1 MKKILSLLL
10 LMLLMFTAGCG
21 TVASAEN
28 LVVYFLDV
36 GQADAAILQCGDEVM
51 MIDGG
56 ESSDSSLIYS
66 YLTKTLGI
74 THIDYMIATHPHSD
88 HIGGLSGALNACSV
102 GVVYSPVR
110 SYDSK
115 QFSSLVKYTQKQG
128 LDMTVPEVG
137 DSFAF
142 GDAQVQFLSPM
153 TEYSNINDCSIVVR
167 ITHGSNTFLFT
178 GDAEWD
184 AEHDMVASGYDLSAT
199 VLKVGHHGSD
209 TSSSYVFLREV
220 MPKYAVISCGE
231 GNSYGHPTEAVL
243 SRLRDAGT
251 QVFRTDLQGDI
262 ICVSDGNELTFAVEK
277 NADYESIWQGADSY
291 VPVLPPAYEEAE
303 KPDSSAAVYIGN
315 KNSKKFHY
323 ASCSSVKDMKEKNK
337 VELNTRE
344 EAIEKGYVPCKNCNP

>member
-1 MKKILSLLL
+1 MKKVITLLL
-10 LMLLMFTAGCG
+10 AMLQLFTVDSGIA
-21 TVASAEN
+21 ASAEE
-28 LVVYFLDV
+28 LIIYFLDV

-74 THIDYMIATHPHSD
+74 THIDYMIATHPHAD

-102 GVVYSPVR
+102 GFVYSPVT

-128 LDMTVPEVG
+128 HDLTVPEVG

-142 GDAQVQFLSPM
+142 GDAQVQFLSPAM
-153 TEYSNINDCSIVVR
+153 EYSNVNDCSIVVR
-167 ITHGSNTFLFT
+167 ITHGSNTFLFA

-184 AEHDMVASGYDLSAT
+184 AEHDMLSSGYDLSAT

-291 VPVLPPAYEEAE
+291 VPVLPLAYEEAE
-303 KPDSSAAVYIGN
+303 KLDSSAAVYIGN
-315 KNSKKFHY
+315 KKSKKFHY

>member
-1 MKKILSLLL
+1 MFAADFLIRDEDVLKRMKACDSNFFNVAKALCILSSLL

-21 TVASAEN
+21 TIASAEN
-28 LVVYFLDV
+28 LLVYFLDV

-66 YLTKTLGI
+66 YLTKMLGI
-74 THIDYMIATHPHSD
+74 THIDYMIATHPHAD

-115 QFSSLVKYTQKQG
+115 QFSSLVKYVQKQG
-128 LDMTVPEVG
+128 HELTVPEIG

-153 TEYSNINDCSIVVR
+153 KEYSNINDCSIVVR
-167 ITHGSNTFLFT
+167 ITHGNNTFLFT

-184 AEHDMVASGYDLSAT
+184 AEHDMVDSGYDLSAA

-220 MPKYAVISCGE
+220 MPKYAVISCGKDNE
-231 GNSYGHPTEAVL
+231 
-243 SRLRDAGT
+243 
-251 QVFRTDLQGDI
+251 RTTKMIQ
-262 ICVSDGNELTFAVEK
+262 A
-277 NADYESIWQGADSY
+277 
-291 VPVLPPAYEEAE
+291 
-303 KPDSSAAVYIGN
+303 
-315 KNSKKFHY
+315 
-323 ASCSSVKDMKEKNK
+323 
-337 VELNTRE
+337 
-344 EAIEKGYVPCKNCNP
+344 

>member
-74 THIDYMIATHPHSD
+74 THIDYMIATHPHAD

-102 GVVYSPVR
+102 GVVYSPVT

-128 LDMTVPEVG
+128 RDLTVPEVG
-137 DSFAF
+137 DSFSF
-142 GDAQVQFLSPM
+142 GDAQVQFISPSQK
-153 TEYSNINDCSIVVR
+153 YSNTNDSSIVVR
-167 ITHGSNTFLFT
+167 IIHGINTFLFT

-184 AEHDMVASGYDLSAT
+184 AEHDMVDSGYDLSAA

-220 MPKYAVISCGE
+220 MPKYAVISCGKD
-231 GNSYGHPTEAVL
+231 NSYGHPTEAVL

-262 ICVSDGNELTFAVEK
+262 MCVSDGNELTFAVEK
-277 NADYESIWQGADSY
+277 NADNESIWRGTDSY
-291 VPVLPPAYEEAE
+291 APVLPPAYEEAE
-303 KPDSSAAVYIGN
+303 KPYSSA
-315 KNSKKFHY
+315 
-323 ASCSSVKDMKEKNK
+323 E
-337 VELNTRE
+337 
-344 EAIEKGYVPCKNCNP
+344 PCAGDTTFPKRTAC

>member
-10 LMLLMFTAGCG
+10 LMLLMFTAGRD

-56 ESSDSSLIYS
+56 ESSDSSRIYS

-74 THIDYMIATHPHSD
+74 TYIDYMIATHPHAD

-102 GVVYSPVR
+102 GVVYSPVT

-128 LDMTVPEVG
+128 CDLTVPEVG

-142 GDAQVQFLSPM
+142 GDAQVQFLSPAM
-153 TEYSNINDCSIVVR
+153 EYNNVNDCSIVVR
-167 ITHGSNTFLFT
+167 ITHGSNTFLFA

-184 AEHDMVASGYDLSAT
+184 AEHDMLSSGYDLSAT

-220 MPKYAVISCGE
+220 MPKYAVISCGKD
-231 GNSYGHPTEAVL
+231 NSYGHPTEGAL
-243 SRLRDAGT
+243 SRLRDVGA
-251 QVFRTDLQGDI
+251 QIFRTDLQGNVVF
-262 ICVSDGNELTFAVEK
+262 VSDGTTLSFGTEK
-277 NADYESIWQGADSY
+277 YADAQMLWKSGGAT
-291 VPVLPPAYEEAE
+291 
-303 KPDSSAAVYIGN
+303 N
-315 KNSKKFHY
+315 
-323 ASCSSVKDMKEKNK
+323 
-337 VELNTRE
+337 
-344 EAIEKGYVPCKNCNP
+344 

>member
-1 MKKILSLLL
+1 MKKILYLLL

-74 THIDYMIATHPHSD
+74 THIDYMIATHPHAD

-102 GVVYSPVR
+102 GVVYSPVT

-128 LDMTVPEVG
+128 RDLTVPEVG

-142 GDAQVQFLSPM
+142 GDAQVQFLSPSQK
-153 TEYSNINDCSIVVR
+153 YSNTNDSSIVVR
-167 ITHGSNTFLFT
+167 IVHGINTFLFA

-184 AEHDMVASGYDLSAT
+184 AEHDMVDSGYDLSAT

-220 MPKYAVISCGE
+220 MPKYAVISCGKD
-231 GNSYGHPTEAVL
+231 NSYDHPTEGVL
-243 SRLRDAGT
+243 SRLRDVGA
-251 QVFRTDLQGDI
+251 QIFRTDLQGDVVF
-262 ICVSDGNELTFAVEK
+262 VSDGTTLSFGTEK
-277 NADYESIWQGADSY
+277 NADAQMLWKSGGAT
-291 VPVLPPAYEEAE
+291 
-303 KPDSSAAVYIGN
+303 N
-315 KNSKKFHY
+315 
-323 ASCSSVKDMKEKNK
+323 
-337 VELNTRE
+337 
-344 EAIEKGYVPCKNCNP
+344 

>member
-21 TVASAEN
+21 TIASAEN
-28 LVVYFLDV
+28 LLVYFLDV

-74 THIDYMIATHPHSD
+74 THIDYMIATHPHAD

-115 QFSSLVKYTQKQG
+115 QFSSLVKYVQKQG
-128 LDMTVPEVG
+128 RELTVPEIG

-153 TEYSNINDCSIVVR
+153 KEYSNINDCSIVVR
-167 ITHGSNTFLFT
+167 ITHGNNTFLFT

-184 AEHDMVASGYDLSAT
+184 AEHDMVDSGYDLSAA

-243 SRLRDAGT
+243 SRLRDVGA
-251 QVFRTDLQGDI
+251 QVFRTDLQGDVVF
-262 ICVSDGNELTFAVEK
+262 VSDGTTLSFGTEK
-277 NADYESIWQGADSY
+277 YADAQMLWKSGG
-291 VPVLPPAYEEAE
+291 VT
-303 KPDSSAAVYIGN
+303 N
-315 KNSKKFHY
+315 
-323 ASCSSVKDMKEKNK
+323 
-337 VELNTRE
+337 
-344 EAIEKGYVPCKNCNP
+344 

>member
-74 THIDYMIATHPHSD
+74 THIDYMIATHPHAD
-88 HIGGLSGALNACSV
+88 HIGSLSGALNACSV
-102 GVVYSPVR
+102 GVVYSPVT

-128 LDMTVPEVG
+128 RDLTVPEVG

-142 GDAQVQFLSPM
+142 GDAQVQFLSPSQK
-153 TEYSNINDCSIVVR
+153 YSNTNDSSIVVR
-167 ITHGSNTFLFT
+167 IIHGVNTFLFA

-220 MPKYAVISCGE
+220 MPKYAVISCGKD
-231 GNSYGHPTEAVL
+231 NSYGHPTEGAL
-243 SRLRDAGT
+243 SRLRDVGA
-251 QVFRTDLQGDI
+251 QVFRTDMQGDVVF
-262 ICVSDGNELTFAVEK
+262 VSDGTALSFGTVK
-277 NADYESIWQGADSY
+277 YADAQMLWKSGGAT
-291 VPVLPPAYEEAE
+291 
-303 KPDSSAAVYIGN
+303 N
-315 KNSKKFHY
+315 
-323 ASCSSVKDMKEKNK
+323 
-337 VELNTRE
+337 
-344 EAIEKGYVPCKNCNP
+344 

>member
-1 MKKILSLLL
+1 MKKILYLLL

-128 LDMTVPEVG
+128 RDLTVPKVG
-137 DSFAF
+137 DSFSF

-153 TEYSNINDCSIVVR
+153 KEYSNINDSSIVVR
-167 ITHGSNTFLFT
+167 IIHGINTFLFA
-178 GDAEWD
+178 GDAEWE
-184 AEHDMVASGYDLSAT
+184 AEHDMVDSGYDLSAT

-243 SRLRDAGT
+243 SRLRDVGA
-251 QVFRTDLQGDI
+251 QVFRTDLQGDVVF
-262 ICVSDGNELTFAVEK
+262 VSDGTTLSFGTEK
-277 NADYESIWQGADSY
+277 YADAQMLWKSGG
-291 VPVLPPAYEEAE
+291 VT
-303 KPDSSAAVYIGN
+303 N
-315 KNSKKFHY
+315 
-323 ASCSSVKDMKEKNK
+323 
-337 VELNTRE
+337 
-344 EAIEKGYVPCKNCNP
+344 

>member
-74 THIDYMIATHPHSD
+74 THIDYMIATHPHAD

-102 GVVYSPVR
+102 GVVYSPVT

-128 LDMTVPEVG
+128 RDLTVPEVG

-142 GDAQVQFLSPM
+142 GDAQVQFLSPSQK
-153 TEYSNINDCSIVVR
+153 YSNTNDSSIVVR
-167 ITHGSNTFLFT
+167 IVHGINTFLFA

-184 AEHDMVASGYDLSAT
+184 AEHDMVDSGYDLSAT

-220 MPKYAVISCGE
+220 MPKYAVISCGKD
-231 GNSYGHPTEAVL
+231 NSYGHPTEGVL
-243 SRLRDAGT
+243 SRLRDVGA
-251 QVFRTDLQGDI
+251 QIFRTDLQGDVVF
-262 ICVSDGNELTFAVEK
+262 VSDGTTLSFGTEK
-277 NADYESIWQGADSY
+277 NADVQMLWKSGRAT
-291 VPVLPPAYEEAE
+291 
-303 KPDSSAAVYIGN
+303 N
-315 KNSKKFHY
+315 
-323 ASCSSVKDMKEKNK
+323 
-337 VELNTRE
+337 
-344 EAIEKGYVPCKNCNP
+344 

>member
-74 THIDYMIATHPHSD
+74 THIDYMIATHPHAD

-102 GVVYSPVR
+102 GVVYSPVT

-115 QFSSLVKYTQKQG
+115 QFSSLVKYTDKQG
-128 LDMTVPEVG
+128 HDLTVPEVG
-137 DSFAF
+137 NSFAF
-142 GDAQVQFLSPM
+142 CDAQVQFLSPSQK
-153 TEYSNINDCSIVVR
+153 YSNTNDSSIVVR
-167 ITHGSNTFLFT
+167 IIHGVNTFLFA

-220 MPKYAVISCGE
+220 MPKYAVISCGKD
-231 GNSYGHPTEAVL
+231 NSYGHPTEGAL
-243 SRLRDAGT
+243 SRLRDVGA
-251 QVFRTDLQGDI
+251 QVFRTDMQGDVVF
-262 ICVSDGNELTFAVEK
+262 VSDGTALSFGTVK
-277 NADYESIWQGADSY
+277 YADAQMLWKSGGAT
-291 VPVLPPAYEEAE
+291 
-303 KPDSSAAVYIGN
+303 N
-315 KNSKKFHY
+315 
-323 ASCSSVKDMKEKNK
+323 
-337 VELNTRE
+337 
-344 EAIEKGYVPCKNCNP
+344 

>member
-21 TVASAEN
+21 TIASAEN
-28 LVVYFLDV
+28 LLVYFLDV

-74 THIDYMIATHPHSD
+74 THIDYMIATHPHAD

-102 GVVYSPVR
+102 GVIYSPVR
-110 SYDSK
+110 SNDSK
-115 QFSSLVKYTQKQG
+115 QFSSLVKYVQKQG
-128 LDMTVPEVG
+128 RELTVPEIG

-153 TEYSNINDCSIVVR
+153 KEYSNINDCSIVVR
-167 ITHGSNTFLFT
+167 ITHGNNTFLFT

-184 AEHDMVASGYDLSAT
+184 AEHDMVDSGYDLSAA

-220 MPKYAVISCGE
+220 MPKYAVISCGKD
-231 GNSYGHPTEAVL
+231 NSYGHPTEAVL
-243 SRLRDAGT
+243 SRLRDVSA
-251 QVFRTDLQGDI
+251 QILRTDLQGDVVF
-262 ICVSDGNELTFAVEK
+262 VSDGSTLSFGTEK
-277 NADYESIWQGADSY
+277 YTDAQMLWKSGGVTN
-291 VPVLPPAYEEAE
+291 
-303 KPDSSAAVYIGN
+303 
-315 KNSKKFHY
+315 
-323 ASCSSVKDMKEKNK
+323 
-337 VELNTRE
+337 
-344 EAIEKGYVPCKNCNP
+344 

>member
-10 LMLLMFTAGCG
+10 LMLLMFAAGCG

-56 ESSDSSLIYS
+56 ESADSSLIYS

-74 THIDYMIATHPHSD
+74 THIDYMIATHPHAD
-88 HIGGLSGALNACSV
+88 HIGSLSGALNACSV
-102 GVVYSPVR
+102 GVVYSPVT

-128 LDMTVPEVG
+128 RDLTVPEVG

-142 GDAQVQFLSPM
+142 GDAQVQFLSPSQK
-153 TEYSNINDCSIVVR
+153 YSNTNDSSIVVR
-167 ITHGSNTFLFT
+167 IVHGINTFLFA

-184 AEHDMVASGYDLSAT
+184 AEHDMVDSGYDLSAT

-220 MPKYAVISCGE
+220 MPKYAVISCGKD
-231 GNSYGHPTEAVL
+231 NSYGHPTEGVL
-243 SRLRDAGT
+243 SRLRDVGA
-251 QVFRTDLQGDI
+251 QIFRTDLQGDVVF
-262 ICVSDGNELTFAVEK
+262 VSDGTTLSFGTEK
-277 NADYESIWQGADSY
+277 NADVQMLWKSGRAT
-291 VPVLPPAYEEAE
+291 
-303 KPDSSAAVYIGN
+303 N
-315 KNSKKFHY
+315 
-323 ASCSSVKDMKEKNK
+323 
-337 VELNTRE
+337 
-344 EAIEKGYVPCKNCNP
+344 

>member
-1 MKKILSLLL
+1 MKKVLSLLL

-66 YLTKTLGI
+66 YLSKTLGI
-74 THIDYMIATHPHSD
+74 THIDYMIATHPHAD

-128 LDMTVPEVG
+128 HELTVPEVG
-137 DSFAF
+137 ISFAF
-142 GDAQVQFLSPM
+142 GDAQVQFLSPV

-220 MPKYAVISCGE
+220 MPKYAVISCGKD
-231 GNSYGHPTEAVL
+231 NSYGHPTEGAL
-243 SRLRDAGT
+243 SRLRDVGA
-251 QVFRTDLQGDI
+251 QVFRTDMQGDVVF
-262 ICVSDGNELTFAVEK
+262 VSDGTALSFGTVK
-277 NADYESIWQGADSY
+277 YADTQMLWKSGGAT
-291 VPVLPPAYEEAE
+291 
-303 KPDSSAAVYIGN
+303 N
-315 KNSKKFHY
+315 
-323 ASCSSVKDMKEKNK
+323 
-337 VELNTRE
+337 
-344 EAIEKGYVPCKNCNP
+344 

>member
-128 LDMTVPEVG
+128 RDLTVPKVG
-137 DSFAF
+137 DSFSF

-153 TEYSNINDCSIVVR
+153 KEYSNINDSSIVVR
-167 ITHGSNTFLFT
+167 IIHGINTFLFA
-178 GDAEWD
+178 GDAEWE
-184 AEHDMVASGYDLSAT
+184 AEHDMVDSGYDLSAT

-243 SRLRDAGT
+243 SRLRDVGA
-251 QVFRTDLQGDI
+251 QVFRTDLQGDVVF
-262 ICVSDGNELTFAVEK
+262 VSDGTTLSFGTEK
-277 NADYESIWQGADSY
+277 YADAQMLWKSGG
-291 VPVLPPAYEEAE
+291 VT
-303 KPDSSAAVYIGN
+303 N
-315 KNSKKFHY
+315 
-323 ASCSSVKDMKEKNK
+323 
-337 VELNTRE
+337 
-344 EAIEKGYVPCKNCNP
+344 

>member
-21 TVASAEN
+21 TIASAEN
-28 LVVYFLDV
+28 LLVYFLDV

-74 THIDYMIATHPHSD
+74 THIDYMIATHPHAD
-88 HIGGLSGALNACSV
+88 HIGGLSGALNTCSV

-115 QFSSLVKYTQKQG
+115 QFSSLVKYVQKQG
-128 LDMTVPEVG
+128 RELTVPEIG

-142 GDAQVQFLSPM
+142 GDARVQFLSPM
-153 TEYSNINDCSIVVR
+153 KEYSNINDCSIVVR
-167 ITHGSNTFLFT
+167 ITHGNNTFLFT

-184 AEHDMVASGYDLSAT
+184 AEHDMVDSGYDLSAA

-220 MPKYAVISCGE
+220 MPKYAVISCGKD
-231 GNSYGHPTEAVL
+231 NSYGHPTEAVL
-243 SRLRDAGT
+243 SRLRDVGA
-251 QVFRTDLQGDI
+251 QVFRTDLQGDVVF
-262 ICVSDGNELTFAVEK
+262 VSDGTTLSFGTEK
-277 NADYESIWQGADSY
+277 YADAQMLWKSGG
-291 VPVLPPAYEEAE
+291 VT
-303 KPDSSAAVYIGN
+303 N
-315 KNSKKFHY
+315 
-323 ASCSSVKDMKEKNK
+323 
-337 VELNTRE
+337 
-344 EAIEKGYVPCKNCNP
+344 

>member
-1 MKKILSLLL
+1 MKKILYLLL

-28 LVVYFLDV
+28 LIVYFLDV
-36 GQADAAILQCGDEVM
+36 GQADAAILQCGDDVM

-74 THIDYMIATHPHSD
+74 TRIDYMIATHPHAD

-102 GVVYSPVR
+102 GVVYSPVT

-128 LDMTVPEVG
+128 RDLTVPEVG
-137 DSFAF
+137 DSFSF
-142 GDAQVQFLSPM
+142 GDAQVQFLSPCQK
-153 TEYSNINDCSIVVR
+153 YSNTNDSSIVVR
-167 ITHGSNTFLFT
+167 IVHGINTFLFA
-178 GDAEWD
+178 GDAEWE
-184 AEHDMVASGYDLSAT
+184 AEHDMVDSGYDLSAT

-220 MPKYAVISCGE
+220 MPKYAVISCGK

-243 SRLRDAGT
+243 SRLRDVGA
-251 QVFRTDLQGDI
+251 QVFRTDMQGDVVF
-262 ICVSDGNELTFAVEK
+262 VSDGSALSFGTEK
-277 NADYESIWQGADSY
+277 YADAQMLWKSGGAT
-291 VPVLPPAYEEAE
+291 
-303 KPDSSAAVYIGN
+303 N
-315 KNSKKFHY
+315 
-323 ASCSSVKDMKEKNK
+323 
-337 VELNTRE
+337 
-344 EAIEKGYVPCKNCNP
+344 

>member
-74 THIDYMIATHPHSD
+74 THIDYMIATHPHAD

-102 GVVYSPVR
+102 GVVYSPVT

-128 LDMTVPEVG
+128 RDLTVPEVG

-142 GDAQVQFLSPM
+142 GDAQVQFISPSQK
-153 TEYSNINDCSIVVR
+153 YSNTNDSSIVVR
-167 ITHGSNTFLFT
+167 IIHGINTFLFT

-184 AEHDMVASGYDLSAT
+184 AEHDMVDSGYDLSAA

-220 MPKYAVISCGE
+220 MPK
-231 GNSYGHPTEAVL
+231 
-243 SRLRDAGT
+243 
-251 QVFRTDLQGDI
+251 
-262 ICVSDGNELTFAVEK
+262 
-277 NADYESIWQGADSY
+277 
-291 VPVLPPAYEEAE
+291 
-303 KPDSSAAVYIGN
+303 
-315 KNSKKFHY
+315 
-323 ASCSSVKDMKEKNK
+323 
-337 VELNTRE
+337 
-344 EAIEKGYVPCKNCNP
+344 